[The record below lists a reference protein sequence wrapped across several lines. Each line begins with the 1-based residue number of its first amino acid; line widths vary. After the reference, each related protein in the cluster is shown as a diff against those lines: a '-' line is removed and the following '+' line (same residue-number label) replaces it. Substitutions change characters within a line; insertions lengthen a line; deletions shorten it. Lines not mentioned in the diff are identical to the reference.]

1 MISILF
7 ELPGVTGSLI
17 VCGSVIPQIIGT
29 YRTKS
34 AHDLSITYLTSLMT
48 GLVMLM
54 VYSVH
59 IRDFVFIFG
68 NVLSILSI
76 GTLMGLWK
84 RYRYKGYH
92 KVRGIKL
99 YQGVHLW
106 PTRRN

>member
-1 MISILF
+1 MKPLFFEIL
-7 ELPGVTGSLI
+7 GITGSII
-17 VCGSVIPQIIGT
+17 VCGSVIPQVVRT

-34 AHDLSITYLTSLMT
+34 AHDLSIAYLTSLMT

-68 NVLSILSI
+68 NVLSILSV

-84 RYRYKGYH
+84 RYRYKGYIRA
-92 KVRGIKL
+92 KGIKS

>member
-1 MISILF
+1 MKPTFFEIL
-7 ELPGVTGSLI
+7 GITGSII
-17 VCGSVIPQIIGT
+17 VCGSVIPQVVRT

-34 AHDLSITYLTSLMT
+34 AHDLSFTYLLSLMT

-68 NVLSILSI
+68 NVLSILSV
-76 GTLMGLWK
+76 GSLMWLWK
-84 RYRYKGYH
+84 RYRYRGYYRVKGI
-92 KVRGIKL
+92 RS
-99 YQGVHLW
+99 YQVYLW

>member
-7 ELPGVTGSLI
+7 ELLGITGSLI
-17 VCGSVIPQIIGT
+17 VCGSVIPQIIRT

-34 AHDLSITYLTSLMT
+34 AHDLSIAYLASLMT
-48 GLVMLM
+48 GMLMLM
-54 VYSVH
+54 VYSVY

-68 NVLSILSI
+68 NILSILSI

-84 RYRYKGYH
+84 RYHYRRYRAKGI
-92 KVRGIKL
+92 RL
-99 YQGVHLW
+99 YQGGNLW

>member
-7 ELPGVTGSLI
+7 ELLGVTGSLI
-17 VCGSVIPQIIGT
+17 VCGSVIPQIIRT

-34 AHDLSITYLTSLMT
+34 AHDLSIAYLASLMT
-48 GLVMLM
+48 GMLMLM
-54 VYSVH
+54 VYSIH

-68 NVLSILSI
+68 NILSILSI

-84 RYRYKGYH
+84 RYRYRGYRTKGI
-92 KVRGIKL
+92 RL

>member
-1 MISILF
+1 MKPIFFEIL
-7 ELPGVTGSLI
+7 GITGSII
-17 VCGSVIPQIIGT
+17 VCGSVIPQIIRT

-34 AHDLSITYLTSLMT
+34 AHDLSIAYLTSLMT

-68 NVLSILSI
+68 NVLSILSV
-76 GTLMGLWK
+76 GVLMGLWK
-84 RYRYKGYH
+84 RYRYRGYYRVKGI
-92 KVRGIKL
+92 RS

-106 PTRRN
+106 PTRRD

>member
-1 MISILF
+1 MKSIFF
-7 ELPGVTGSLI
+7 EILGITGSLI
-17 VCGSVIPQIIGT
+17 VCGSVIPQIIRT

-34 AHDLSITYLTSLMT
+34 AHDLSFTYLFSLMT
-48 GLVMLM
+48 GLAMLM

-68 NVLSILSI
+68 NALSILSV
-76 GTLMGLWK
+76 GMLMGLWK
-84 RYRYKGYH
+84 RYRYGGYYRVKGI
-92 KVRGIKL
+92 RS

>member
-7 ELPGVTGSLI
+7 ELLGVTGSLI
-17 VCGSVIPQIIGT
+17 VCGSVIPQIIRT

-34 AHDLSITYLTSLMT
+34 AHDLSIAYLTSLMT
-48 GLVMLM
+48 GMLM
-54 VYSVH
+54 LMAYS
-59 IRDFVFIFG
+59 IYIGDFVFIFG

-76 GTLMGLWK
+76 GTLMALWK
-84 RYRYKGYH
+84 RYRYRGYNRVKGI
-92 KVRGIKL
+92 RL